1 MSCSAHVLDMVK
13 PEWSA
18 KASPTAADE
27 MPMLIVVGRV
37 LHTQVDL
44 YSSAIGAI
52 LVTLAGGV
60 TNDRSRT

>member
-1 MSCSAHVLDMVK
+1 MVK

-18 KASPTAADE
+18 KARATVADE
-27 MPMLIVVGRV
+27 VRMLIIVGRV
-37 LHTQVDL
+37 QHKQVHR
-44 YSSAIGAI
+44 YSSAFSAV